1 MKARFLGSTAAAVGA
16 AVLLA
21 ACNSGGS
28 SSTPAASGSGTPAA
42 SSSASAAS
50 SSSAS
55 AAASQAPGAYTMST
69 ANCTNPDQAAKK
81 ITGTLTLGWSG
92 PFSGPIAP
100 FADAVVQGA
109 KDRFAVANAAGGVG
123 GVKLAVTTKDDQF
136 NPAQTKSNVD
146 SWIQSGSVQAVT
158 EFGSGPLA
166 AVAADQNL
174 ACLPNLFVNATDDT
188 YRDISKYPWTTE
200 FLPSNNV
207 EEAAEV
213 KVIQA
218 AFPSASK
225 ITVAVAEDTTGS
237 GASYL
242 AGLQAAAKGTN
253 VEIKKVVSFGTDP
266 GATAISLQQ
275 AGADVVFG
283 ALVVPEC
290 LQLTEAMAKIG
301 YSPKLTLQAS
311 NCGSASLMFAPAG
324 TAANGQKLVFWEK
337 DPGNPIYAKDPGY
350 QAYVTNAK
358 KVDPKNGQPDNTYYE
373 TGWMIADMMVND
385 FQTAASSSL
394 GLSEA
399 GIMQAARN
407 QDYQPPLF
415 INGIKWIMNANEAYG
430 IMKLQPLVY
439 NASSKSFSYD
449 GTAVDTCPS
458 ILGDS
463 TCSGL

>member
-1 MKARFLGSTAAAVGA
+1 MKARQLGTTAAAVTA

-21 ACNSGGS
+21 ACS
-28 SSTPAASGSGTPAA
+28 SSSSSSSSSAPAA
-42 SSSASAAS
+42 SSASGSASAAS
-50 SSSAS
+50 TSSAS
-55 AAASQAPGAYTMST
+55 AAASQAPGAYTVST
-69 ANCTNPDQAAKK
+69 ANCTNPDQATKK

-100 FADAVVQGA
+100 FALAVVQGA

-123 GVKLAVTTKDDQF
+123 GVQLAVSTKDDQF

-174 ACLPNLFVNATDDT
+174 ACLPNLFVNATNDV
-188 YRDISKYPWTTE
+188 YRDIAKYPWTTE
-200 FLPSNNV
+200 FLPSNTV

-225 ITVAVAEDTTGS
+225 ITVAVAEDSTGS

-253 VEIKKVVSFGTDP
+253 VEIKKVVAFGTDA

-301 YSPKLTLQAS
+301 YSPKLTVQAS

-324 TAANGQKLVFWEK
+324 AAANGQKLVFWEK
-337 DPGNPIYAKDPGY
+337 DPGNPVYAKDAGY

-358 KVDPKNGQPDNTYYE
+358 KVDPKNAQPDNTYYE

-385 FQTAASSSL
+385 FETAASSSL

-415 INGIKWIMNANEAYG
+415 IDGIKWIMNANEAYG

-439 NASSKSFSYD
+439 KASTKSFSYD
-449 GTAVDTCPS
+449 GAAIDTCAA

-463 TCSGL
+463 GCSGL

>member
-1 MKARFLGSTAAAVGA
+1 M
-16 AVLLA
+16 
-21 ACNSGGS
+21 
-28 SSTPAASGSGTPAA
+28 
-42 SSSASAAS
+42 
-50 SSSAS
+50 
-55 AAASQAPGAYTMST
+55 
-69 ANCTNPDQAAKK
+69 
-81 ITGTLTLGWSG
+81 
-92 PFSGPIAP
+92 
-100 FADAVVQGA
+100 VQGA
-109 KDRFAVANAAGGVG
+109 KDRFALENTTGGAG
-123 GVKLAVTTKDDQF
+123 GVKLAVATKDDQF

-158 EFGSGPLA
+158 EFGSGPLT

-174 ACLPNLFVNATDDT
+174 ACLPNLFVNATNDT

-200 FLPSNNV
+200 FLPSNTV

-218 AFPSASK
+218 AFPNASK
-225 ITVAVAEDTTGS
+225 ITVAAAEDTTGS

-242 AGLQAAAKGTN
+242 AGLQDAAKGTN
-253 VEIKKVVSFGTDP
+253 VEIKKAVAFGTDA

-275 AGADVVFG
+275 AGANVVFG

-301 YSPKLTLQAS
+301 YSPKLTAQAS

-337 DPGNPIYAKDPGY
+337 DPGNPIYAKDAGY
-350 QAYVTNAK
+350 QDYVANAK
-358 KVDPKNGQPDNTYYE
+358 KMDPKNAQPDNTYYE
-373 TGWMIADMMVND
+373 TGWMIADMMVNA
-385 FQTAASSSL
+385 FHTAASSSL

-449 GTAVDTCPS
+449 GTVIDTCPT
-458 ILGDS
+458 ILEDS
-463 TCSGL
+463 ACSGL

>member
-1 MKARFLGSTAAAVGA
+1 MKRRQLGLIAAAVTAGA
-16 AVLLA
+16 LLA
-21 ACNSGGS
+21 ACSSGGAS
-28 SSTPAASGSGTPAA
+28 SNTASGGGGGSGSSPAASATPAGFY
-42 SSSASAAS
+42 S
-50 SSSAS
+50 
-55 AAASQAPGAYTMST
+55 MST
-69 ANCTNPDQAAKK
+69 ADCTNPSAVTKK

-92 PFSGPIAP
+92 PFSGPISP

-109 KDRFAVANAAGGVG
+109 KDRFAVANQSGGVD
-123 GVKLAVTTKDDQF
+123 GVKLAIATKDDQF
-136 NPAQTKSNVD
+136 NPAETKSNVD
-146 SWIQSGSVQAVT
+146 GWIQSGAVQAVT

-174 ACLPNLFVNATDDT
+174 ACLPNLLVNATDDT

-200 FLPSNNV
+200 FLPSNTV

-218 AFPSASK
+218 EFPSASK
-225 ITVAVAEDTTGS
+225 ITVAVAEDSTGS
-237 GASYL
+237 GQSYL
-242 AGLQAAAKGTN
+242 DGLQTAVKGTN
-253 VEIKKVVSFGTDP
+253 VAIKKIVSFGTDP
-266 GATAISLQQ
+266 DATAISLQQ

-301 YSPKLTLQAS
+301 YSPKLTVQAS

-337 DPGNPIYAKDPGY
+337 DPGNPVYAKDAGY
-350 QAYVTNAK
+350 QAYVADAT
-358 KVDPKNGQPDNTYYE
+358 KVDPAHAQPNDTYYE
-373 TGWMIADMMVND
+373 TGWMIADMMVNA

-394 GLSEA
+394 GLTEE
-399 GIMQAARN
+399 GIMQASRN

-439 NASSKSFSYD
+439 SASSKSFNYD
-449 GTAVDTCPS
+449 GSVIDTCPA
-458 ILGDS
+458 ILGASDC
-463 TCSGL
+463 TGGL